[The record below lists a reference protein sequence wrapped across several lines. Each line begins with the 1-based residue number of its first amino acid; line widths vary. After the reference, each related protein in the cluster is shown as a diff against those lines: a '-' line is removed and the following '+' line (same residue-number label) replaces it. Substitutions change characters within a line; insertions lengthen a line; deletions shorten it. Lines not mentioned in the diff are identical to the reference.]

1 MKMMEERI
9 LQEAAV
15 LPGNIIKVDGILNHR
30 VDIFLIRSIAKEFK
44 RIFKDTKPSI
54 ILTAEASGIAIAT
67 LVANEF
73 NLPFIFAKKAKSS
86 KMQGALY
93 KSDIY
98 SYTYEQ
104 KVTLFVEQKWL
115 TKDSRVLIIDDFLA
129 RGEALRGLIDIVKQS
144 GATVSGIGI
153 VIEKTF
159 QKGGDEIRGLG
170 YNICSLAE
178 IESLDNG
185 NIKFRHRV

>member
-1 MKMMEERI
+1 MKMLEERI

-73 NLPFIFAKKAKSS
+73 NLPFIFAKEAKSS
-86 KMQGALY
+86 KMQGG
-93 KSDIY
+93 
-98 SYTYEQ
+98 
-104 KVTLFVEQKWL
+104 TL
-115 TKDSRVLIIDDFLA
+115 
-129 RGEALRGLIDIVKQS
+129 
-144 GATVSGIGI
+144 
-153 VIEKTF
+153 
-159 QKGGDEIRGLG
+159 
-170 YNICSLAE
+170 
-178 IESLDNG
+178 
-185 NIKFRHRV
+185 